1 MTKKEIIDLIN
12 AKIAGQG
19 SAVDVG
25 GALPAILKGLAD
37 LAGSGGGGGGGS
49 LEFAE
54 VTATPEAYVSFEVF
68 VEWGFTEDVY
78 SKLCSGEYA
87 GFVTENGGR
96 YLIVATYPENVD
108 RETPAGFAYCDNNGR
123 IINVEADYTN
133 ETVKI
138 DELDGVSVVEIDSL
152 PHAGIYS
159 AQQMAEYG
167 ITLSLAELINNGHVV
182 GLVSREN
189 LGAFYGVD
197 CAYGSIDP
205 ESGDN
210 YIVIVLRSRDK
221 RYTITF
227 GDNGLA
233 VVVVKTLA
241 SADDIPGVVTLWD
254 LPNSSMTTQDD
265 LDGCGLTTHAI
276 QSLASGNAVALV
288 TGDPWRMC
296 ILGAEWLDSTNYK
309 IAFQSLTTK
318 YVIENSDGTIT
329 VTETTLS

>member
-37 LAGSGGGGGGGS
+37 LAGSGGGGGS

-54 VTATPEAYVSFEVF
+54 VTARPEDYVSFEVF

-87 GFVTENGGR
+87 GFVTENGNR

-108 RETPAGFAYCDNNGR
+108 RETPAGFAYCDNLGK

-133 ETVKI
+133 ETI
-138 DELDGVSVVEIDSL
+138 EIGELDGVSVVPIDSL
-152 PHAGIYS
+152 PDAGSYS
-159 AQQMAEYG
+159 AQEMAGYG
-167 ITLSLAELINNGHVV
+167 ITLQIAELINSGFVA
-182 GLVSREN
+182 GLAYRQN
-189 LGAFYGVD
+189 LGALYGVE
-197 CAYGSIDP
+197 CAYGWMNP
-205 ESGDN
+205 EWGNN
-210 YIVIVLRSRDK
+210 YITIVLRSRNK

-227 GDNGLA
+227 AENGSA
-233 VVVVKTLA
+233 EVSVKTLA
-241 SADDIPGVVTLWD
+241 SAEDIPGVVTLWD

-265 LDGCGLTTHAI
+265 LDGCGLTTDAI
-276 QSLASGNAVALV
+276 ESLASGKAVALV
-288 TGDPWRMC
+288 TSDPWRMC